1 MNDTR
6 TLRVQ
11 DLVQGVTS
19 VCQLDGQEYFDFYP
33 AVRWSP
39 YFFNLINSFVL
50 SKQVLK
56 YLGLR
61 KL

>member
-33 AVRWSP
+33 AVR
-39 YFFNLINSFVL
+39 
-50 SKQVLK
+50 
-56 YLGLR
+56 
-61 KL
+61 